1 MEYSLEISS
10 LCFYFAFMIG
20 KRVEMCN
27 ECRNEVLRFGENVS
41 TFLAYFMK
49 KPKHHI
55 NRLRQNRTLHSITII
70 VLWIAVLASIP
81 HGDIEADHTSSR
93 IQKFLPADSMPIAS
107 PSDHLKVST
116 EYGEFSVVVLDAAD
130 IENHLHTT
138 TILEQCSSDHARAFT
153 SVLLYT
159 QITSSFL

>member
-1 MEYSLEISS
+1 MSVPTELK
-10 LCFYFAFMIG
+10 CG
-20 KRVEMCN
+20 TTW
-27 ECRNEVLRFGENVS
+27 NEVLRFDENVS
-41 TFLAYFMK
+41 TFLAHFMK

-55 NRLRQNRTLHSITII
+55 NRLRQNRALHTITII

-81 HGDIEADHTSSR
+81 QGNIEAANTSSR
-93 IQKFLPADSMPIAS
+93 VQKFLPADSMPIAS

-116 EYGEFSVVVLDAAD
+116 EYGEFSIVVLNAAD
-130 IENHLHTT
+130 IENHLHTY

-159 QITSSFL
+159 QTTSSFL